1 MEKNRQKTESTQCQP
16 EMQSAGASTQPT
28 LNQHPLKEYSKY
40 VTFNVMGMIGVSCYI
55 LADTFFVSKALG
67 AQGLAALN
75 LALPIFNAIRGIG
88 MMMGM
93 GGATWYSIRKGQHA
107 EEEANRIFSIVVTA
121 TFLCSLLFILAGVF
135 FSSQIA
141 SAFGADESLL
151 DLSGTYLKVL
161 CCFAPFFMLND
172 VMICFIRND
181 GDPNLGMAAMVVG
194 SLANILLDYIFI
206 FSFGLGLFGAAL
218 ATGVAPVIGICLTLI
233 HWTKPSHTLKFELRT
248 QRIFCK
254 ADSVESAVVSCS
266 GISVLRHGTGYRHSY
281 FGIQSSDAE
290 RSRQYRSSSLW
301 CDREYFICSHCD
313 LYRDRSGRSAADE
326 QSFRRGRDGP
336 CAKESALCCLDY
348 CRGFCVHLWSHFF
361 LFRRDHT
368 DIQQ

>member
-1 MEKNRQKTESTQCQP
+1 M
-16 EMQSAGASTQPT
+16 
-28 LNQHPLKEYSKY
+28 
-40 VTFNVMGMIGVSCYI
+40 
-55 LADTFFVSKALG
+55 
-67 AQGLAALN
+67 
-75 LALPIFNAIRGIG
+75 
-88 MMMGM
+88 
-93 GGATWYSIRKGQHA
+93 
-107 EEEANRIFSIVVTA
+107 VTA

-233 HWTKPSHTLKFELRT
+233 HWTKPSHTLKFELGHSE
-248 QRIFCK
+248 F
-254 ADSVESAVVSCS
+254 SAKQTLTS
-266 GISVLRHGTGYRHSY
+266 L
-281 FGIQSSDAE
+281 
-290 RSRQYRSSSLW
+290 RSSLALGFPSFVMELATGIVILAFNLLMLKEAGNTGVAAYGVIANISYVVIAIYTGIAQGVQPLMSRALARGIW
-301 CDREYFICSHCD
+301 LLCERICIM
-313 LYRDRSGRSAADE
+313 LSGLLPG
-326 QSFRRGRDGP
+326 FLFFFM
-336 CAKESALCCLDY
+336 ES
-348 CRGFCVHLWSHFF
+348 FF

>member
-1 MEKNRQKTESTQCQP
+1 
-16 EMQSAGASTQPT
+16 
-28 LNQHPLKEYSKY
+28 
-40 VTFNVMGMIGVSCYI
+40 MGMIGGI
-55 LADTFFVSKALG
+55 LLHISRHIFVSKALG

-181 GDPNLGMAAMVVG
+181 GDPNLGMAAMVIG

-233 HWTKPSHTLKFELRT
+233 HWTKPSHTLKFKLGHSE
-248 QRIFCK
+248 F
-254 ADSVESAVVSCS
+254 SAKTLTS
-266 GISVLRHGTGYRHSY
+266 L
-281 FGIQSSDAE
+281 
-290 RSRQYRSSSLW
+290 RSSLALG
-301 CDREYFICSHCD
+301 FP
-313 LYRDRSGRSAADE
+313 
-326 QSFRRGRDGP
+326 SFVMELATGIVILVFNLLMLK
-336 CAKESALCCLDY
+336 A
-348 CRGFCVHLWSHFF
+348 
-361 LFRRDHT
+361 
-368 DIQQ
+368 